1 MAVRGPAQQLF
12 GPRGRVTDKYEII
25 YADFPW
31 PYTSFGTAK
40 LDYDQMT
47 ESEIAD
53 FDWSRFMEKRC
64 AVFSWVTGPK
74 LDLALRC
81 AEKWRENHGLHYQGI
96 AYIWVKTTNDGKPI
110 RASGPRPRF
119 VKPLDELLLVFSTHP
134 KERVFPLLSESQVQ
148 HVFHPDLDDTQPLLP
163 DEFPTDYILA
173 PKQRLHSRKP
183 PIFRDLI
190 VELLGDRP
198 RIELFARE
206 AWPGWSAWGNQAPGS

>member
-1 MAVRGPAQQLF
+1 MN
-12 GPRGRVTDKYEII
+12 YEII

-40 LDYDQMT
+40 LSYNQM
-47 ESEIAD
+47 SEEEISS
-53 FDWSRFMEKRC
+53 FDWSRFMAKRC

-74 LDLALRC
+74 LDMALRC
-81 AEKWRENHGLHYQGI
+81 AEQWRTRHGLHYQGI
-96 AYIWVKTTNDGKPI
+96 AYIWVKTTKDGTPI
-110 RASGPRPRF
+110 KASGPRPRF

-148 HVFHPDLDDTQPLLP
+148 HVFESPDWFNDTEMLP
-163 DEFPTDYILA
+163 PEWPIDYVLA
-173 PKQRLHSRKP
+173 PKQQMHSRKP
-183 PIFRDLI
+183 PVFRDLI

-206 AWPGWSAWGNQAPGS
+206 RWPGWAAWGFEAPE

>member
-1 MAVRGPAQQLF
+1 M
-12 GPRGRVTDKYEII
+12 KYEIV

-40 LDYDQMT
+40 LPYSQM
-47 ESEIAD
+47 SEQAISE
-53 FDWSRFMEKRC
+53 FDWSKFMNKRC

-81 AEKWRENHGLHYQGI
+81 AEQWRVRHDLHYQGI
-96 AYIWVKTTNDGKPI
+96 AYIWIKTKIDGTPI
-110 RASGPRPRF
+110 KASGPRPRF

-134 KERVFPLLSESQVQ
+134 NERVFPLLSEKHVQ
-148 HVFHPDLDDTQPLLP
+148 HVF
-163 DEFPTDYILA
+163 EKSEDYPVEYVFA
-173 PKQRLHSRKP
+173 PKQSKHSRKP
-183 PIFRDLI
+183 PVFRDLI

-206 AWPGWSAWGNQAPGS
+206 AHEGWDRWGDEAPDDLYQPVISKENI